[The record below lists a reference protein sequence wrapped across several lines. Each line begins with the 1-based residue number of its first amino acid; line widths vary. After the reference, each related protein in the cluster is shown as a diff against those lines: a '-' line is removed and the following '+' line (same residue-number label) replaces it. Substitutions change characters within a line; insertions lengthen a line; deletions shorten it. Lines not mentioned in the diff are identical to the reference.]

1 MAYENEEEKN
11 GLAPTTSTPRTG
23 GNPQGISD
31 SVATPPNGGTQDAVR
46 NAAHVAGANPS
57 APQAGTGGLLSRIA
71 SPTAAT
77 PNAQETPNAPFGPA
91 SVSDIMKAASA
102 RRFDEAAIRQ
112 RERELRDSGMNGRD
126 AREAAAIEN
135 AAVTNDKGLIT
146 AYKERLLGSSPQD
159 RAMASRYQQLM
170 ESARRGAAR
179 NPADGYSAA
188 KNRAL
193 KTAMGQA
200 VRQTRAATPAT
211 PGVSQT
217 TVRRNAN
224 GTTSR
229 IGMVNNEE
237 VDYGDMPEN
246 EANAVAVALAD
257 TQGVMDD
264 FYGSDMDFMTNV

>member
-1 MAYENEEEKN
+1 MENETEYDKN
-11 GLAPTTSTPRTG
+11 GLAPMTDTPRTG
-23 GNPQGISD
+23 GNPQGVSD
-31 SVATPPNGGTQDAVR
+31 SVATPPNGDNSPPQW
-46 NAAHVAGANPS
+46 ANTNPA
-57 APQAGTGGLLSRIA
+57 APQAGTGGLLSRLA

-77 PNAQETPNAPFGPA
+77 PNAPDATNTPFGPA
-91 SVSDIMKAASA
+91 SVLDTMKAASA

-126 AREAAAIEN
+126 AREAAMIEN
-135 AAVTNDKGLIT
+135 APVTNDKGLIT

-159 RAMASRYQQLM
+159 KAMASRYQQLM

-200 VRQTRAATPAT
+200 VRQTGSAAPVPSGA
-211 PGVSQT
+211 SRT

-246 EANAVAVALAD
+246 EANTVAMALAD
-257 TQGVMDD
+257 TQGIMDD
-264 FYGSDMDFMTNV
+264 FYGGDMDFMTNV

>member
-1 MAYENEEEKN
+1 
-11 GLAPTTSTPRTG
+11 
-23 GNPQGISD
+23 
-31 SVATPPNGGTQDAVR
+31 
-46 NAAHVAGANPS
+46 
-57 APQAGTGGLLSRIA
+57 
-71 SPTAAT
+71 
-77 PNAQETPNAPFGPA
+77 
-91 SVSDIMKAASA
+91 
-102 RRFDEAAIRQ
+102 
-112 RERELRDSGMNGRD
+112 MNSRD
-126 AREAAAIEN
+126 AREAAMIEN
-135 AAVTNDKGLIT
+135 APITNDKGLIT

-159 RAMASRYQQLM
+159 KAMASRYQQLM

-193 KTAMGQA
+193 RTAMGQA
-200 VRQTRAATPAT
+200 VRQSGAARPAA

-257 TQGVMDD
+257 TQGIMDD
-264 FYGSDMDFMTNV
+264 FYGNDMDFMTNV